1 MLEILQFTFSS
12 FWIWLGMICIIATIL
27 FGFAAIIEAIRG

>member
-12 FWIWLGMICIIATIL
+12 FWVFSGCVIFLAVIIGGVV
-27 FGFAAIIEAIRG
+27 GFVEAIRK